1 MSLKSALLDVIKLK
15 QELEKEKEITN
26 KIKKMIE
33 GQKALLNTSLSTNES
48 HDIVRVQKAW
58 NPDIICDGGVSYY
71 KNNNNSKWYRISVCN
86 DDNDII
92 LKFRFK
98 DATNRLVSISS
109 RTLKEAQQVIDEIYG
124 KGKYIVSACCL

>member
-1 MSLKSALLDVIKLK
+1 MSLKSALLATIKLK

-26 KIKKMIE
+26 KIKKMID
-33 GQKALLNTSLSTNES
+33 GQKALLDTSLFTNES

-71 KNNNNSKWYRISVCN
+71 KHNNKWYRISVCN
-86 DDNDII
+86 DGNDVI

-98 DATNRLVSISS
+98 DARNRLVSISS
-109 RTLKEAQQVIDEIYG
+109 RTLREAQEVVDDVYG
-124 KGKYIVSACCL
+124 KGKYTVSACYV

>member
-1 MSLKSALLDVIKLK
+1 MSLKSALLATIKLK
-15 QELEKEKEITN
+15 QELEKEKEITD

-33 GQKALLNTSLSTNES
+33 GQKALLDTSLSTNES

-71 KNNNNSKWYRISVCN
+71 KNNNKWYRISVCN
-86 DDNDII
+86 DGNDII
-92 LKFRFK
+92 LKFKFK

-109 RTLKEAQQVIDEIYG
+109 RTLREAQEVVDDVYG
-124 KGKYIVSACCL
+124 KGKYTVSACYV

>member
-1 MSLKSALLDVIKLK
+1 MSLKSALLATIKLK

-26 KIKKMIE
+26 KIKKMID
-33 GQKALLNTSLSTNES
+33 GQKALLDTSLSTNES

-71 KNNNNSKWYRISVCN
+71 KHNNKWYRISVCN
-86 DDNDII
+86 DGNDVI

-98 DATNRLVSISS
+98 DARNRLVSISS
-109 RTLKEAQQVIDEIYG
+109 RTLREAQEVVDDVYG
-124 KGKYIVSACCL
+124 KGKYTVSVCYV